1 MKTLLDNAVSS
12 IQIGVED
19 HISTD
24 PRRVL
29 SAVRNISAGV
39 LLLFKEKLR
48 QLSPVDSDEVLIKQ
62 NIRAVRVVSD
72 SIKFV
77 GSGAK
82 TVDVQQI
89 KERFKSLGIDT
100 HWARVDAIIKVRN
113 DVEHYLSAE
122 PASRLRELIADTFIV
137 VRDFVAHELRLEAHV
152 LFGEETWS
160 VMLAV
165 SDVYEAQR
173 RACLAELDK
182 LEWWSPGMARA
193 SEFLRCA
200 HCGSDLVKPEGTG
213 AKSAEL
219 QLQHLICTACNTS
232 MILEDVIQS
241 ALDECF
247 FADQYYAMTKGGDP
261 PLDYCEHCGSV
272 SYIVE
277 DGLCAKC
284 GEAHEFKRCGRC
296 SQPLSGEEQQ
306 FGGFC
311 SYCNHL
317 LEKDDRILPITNPST

>member
-1 MKTLLDNAVSS
+1 MKTLLDNAVGS
-12 IQIGVED
+12 IQIGIED
-19 HISTD
+19 HSSTD

-48 QLSPVDSDEVLIKQ
+48 ELSPADSDEVLIKQ
-62 NIRAVRVVSD
+62 NIRPARDASN

-89 KERFKSLGIDT
+89 KERFKSLGIAI

-122 PASRLRELIADTFIV
+122 PASRVRELIADTFIV
-137 VRDFVAHELRLEAHV
+137 VRDFVTYELDLEAHEL
-152 LFGEETWS
+152 FGEKTWR
-160 VMLAV
+160 VMLEV
-165 SDVYEAQR
+165 SEVYEAQR
-173 RACLAELDK
+173 KTCLAELDK
-182 LEWWSPGMARA
+182 LKWWSPGMAQA
-193 SEFLRCA
+193 SAFLRCN
-200 HCGSDLVKPEGTG
+200 HCGSDLIRPNGII

-219 QLQHLICTACNTS
+219 QLQPLLCTACNTS
-232 MILEDVIQS
+232 MILEDLIQA

-247 FADQYYAMTKGGDP
+247 FVDQYCAMTRGGDP
-261 PLDYCEHCGSV
+261 PLNYCEQCDSD
-272 SYIVE
+272 SYIAE

-284 GEAHEFKRCGRC
+284 GEAYEFTCCGRC
-296 SQPLSGEEQQ
+296 SQSLSSEEQQ

-317 LEKDDRILPITNPST
+317 LEKDD